1 MFETVLAIEE
11 PKDDVVIKEAEND
24 LDGLNYL
31 AGKGMDFVNKSAMNG
46 TILAH
51 TDEAP
56 KPDGENST
64 AERVLFRTAVLLL

>member
-1 MFETVLAIEE
+1 MFETVLEIAE
-11 PKDDVVIKEAEND
+11 PKEDVIIKEAESD

-51 TDEAP
+51 YRRKYT
-56 KPDGENST
+56 KPYGENST
-64 AERVLFRTAVLLL
+64 AE